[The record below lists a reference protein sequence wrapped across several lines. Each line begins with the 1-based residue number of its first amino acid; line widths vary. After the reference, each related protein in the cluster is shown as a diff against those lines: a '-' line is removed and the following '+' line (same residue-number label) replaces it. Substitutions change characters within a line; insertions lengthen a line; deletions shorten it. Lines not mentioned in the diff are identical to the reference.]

1 MSTFS
6 RFTDIINSNI
16 NAILEK
22 ADDPEKMIKLLLAE
36 MQETLVEVRAASAR
50 SIAEQK
56 QARHR
61 AAAARRETVEWE
73 SRAELAIERSRDDLA
88 RAAIAERG
96 RAEERAIE
104 AEGDVAALDDAI
116 ARQQEDTKA
125 LEEKLAA
132 ARSREQSL
140 MLRGRTASSRPKVR
154 RQLDGGSYND
164 AFDKFA
170 EYERR
175 LDEMEGA
182 VEAYDLTGRSLVEE
196 IESMEANDAIEDE
209 LNRRKAKVE
218 GFTVVQGSRL
228 PGPPTS
234 GTTAPTSLKPDVKGV
249 EHEPGER

>member
-22 ADDPEKMIKLLLAE
+22 ADDPEKMIRLLLAE

-61 AAAARRETVEWE
+61 AAAAQREATEWE
-73 SRAELAIERSRDDLA
+73 SRAELAIERGRDDLA
-88 RAAIAERG
+88 RAALFERTK
-96 RAEERAIE
+96 AEERAIE

-116 ARQQEDTKA
+116 ASQQEDTKA
-125 LEEKLAA
+125 LEEKLAT

-140 MLRGRTASSRPKVR
+140 MLRGRMANSRLKVK
-154 RQLDGGSYND
+154 RQLEDGKYND

-175 LDEMEGA
+175 LDEMEGS
-182 VEAYDLTGRSLVEE
+182 VEAYDLTSRSLVDQ
-196 IESMEANDAIEDE
+196 IESMEADDAIEDE
-209 LNRRKAKVE
+209 LNRLKAKVK
-218 GFTVVQGSRL
+218 GFKVVHGTKTPGGSSAN
-228 PGPPTS
+228 P
-234 GTTAPTSLKPDVKGV
+234 APKPDVKEVGQ
-249 EHEPGER
+249 EPGES